1 MAIPRRALILLAALL
16 IALPFP
22 GCKKNEDGD
31 DEFDLPTSEELNIQI
46 SQTFFEFTHT
56 VGQSPCPQLVGR
68 LTVRNTGTS
77 PFTTDVKARGTVPL
91 TFSPNR
97 TVGPGESV
105 IIDIFFNCTSQQNF
119 LVTVDTLSANDR
131 QQASDALPPG
141 SFNVSGIIRRP

>member
-22 GCKKNEDGD
+22 GCKKNDGEGEDD
-31 DEFDLPTSEELNIQI
+31 PLPTSEELNIQI
-46 SQTFFEFTHT
+46 SQTFFAFEHT

-105 IIDIFFNCTSQQNF
+105 IIDIFFNCTSQQSF
-119 LVTVDTLSANDR
+119 IVTVDTLRENQR
-131 QQASDALPPG
+131 QQSSDSLPEG
-141 SFNVSGIIRRP
+141 SFNVQGTIKLP